1 MAEHCPLTRNE
12 CTGSG
17 CAFWRGGGCAL
28 ARGMEA
34 LEGIVGELR
43 AGVVTHEGDTHE
55 HGMLAG
61 RYIEAAKRRQRKK

>member
-1 MAEHCPLTRNE
+1 MAYCPLIRNGCME
-12 CTGSG
+12 GG